1 MANSFIK
8 ERQSQP
14 PGPPAPFVPPLDSK
28 ADPRLLADHERL
40 RPEDRFRGVAQ
51 PHPGVSPAAHY
62 SGIPPQVALGSK
74 PATPEQK
81 ALHANYPS
89 YRYHKTAAPKGVV
102 VQDPDHEQEVCKGPG
117 WQRFPF
123 PPDKVASTA
132 ERLDL
137 LESIMQV
144 LADEVEVEG
153 EEPLEVL
160 ERIIS
165 ERDQAFADLAKAAA
179 NSKPA
184 VGQVGTASQAADD
197 QNPDKKKGQ

>member
-1 MANSFIK
+1 MANNFMTQ
-8 ERQSQP
+8 RQSDP

-28 ADPRLLADHERL
+28 ADPRLNADHERL

-51 PHPGVSPAAHY
+51 PHPGISPAAHY
-62 SGIPPQVALGSK
+62 SGIPPQVALGSR

-102 VQDPDHEQEVCKGPG
+102 CQDPDHEQEVCKGPG

-123 PPDKVASTA
+123 PPEQVATTA

-144 LADEVEVEG
+144 LAEQVAVDG
-153 EEPLEVL
+153 EEPLDVL
-160 ERIIS
+160 GRLIF
-165 ERDQAFADLAKAAA
+165 ERDDFAKKFAAA
-179 NSKPA
+179 SKEP
-184 VGQVGTASQAADD
+184 
-197 QNPDKKKGQ
+197 KGK